1 MKKRLLVLFAAMFI
15 FLGFTQTLS
24 ASSNSQLNRVV
35 VTFSPLVVKNLNCT
49 SRLFNLFENLS
60 KNKTELSDTI
70 EETGAL
76 WSVSENYCGIQVCIS
91 SSKSPDELF
100 NIINY
105 LLERSYNASE
115 NLFNGKFNL
124 EIKPIDRLYQFFIKA
139 DSNAFKSQPVT
150 IRFFDYSG
158 KELEDYY
165 SKHFMTKPSE
175 EAVGEGE
182 AELTENDNEAKNFIK
197 KYCKLYEKCFS
208 TNSERPNVQAVS
220 KPILAKMIFW
230 NNLTPDSFVSASLI
244 KNKLIFDG
252 ETNQKNSGIELIN
265 TGKGLVLVVLSE
277 VEKNSL
283 YSQHLLMNKRIE
295 AAVSGIGPKEWEAW
309 NSKLLEVMRNDRR
322 DFNKKAMF
330 DAWSKHWGGKGF
342 ESIPQKSDFKKPDF
356 IGETE
361 IFSSQAEHDF
371 YLSADSFP
379 AIYACNEEEF
389 KDGANVAVCLEGHSS
404 MIDGIEKHVGSSLQ
418 IRVPITINRKR
429 ADRIT
434 LSFYSPE
441 AKIPAHLSRIKS
453 SVSDFLYSKFN
464 VTDLKKSI
472 KIGIAGISSI
482 PAYQLHGLL
491 NLGWPTNKA
500 RYEARLAKLS
510 DLYDFVKNDSS
521 NEKILKLRWENLA
534 SSPQDKAYIL
544 SVLACNNLTI
554 DSWYDEEK

>member
-1 MKKRLLVLFAAMFI
+1 MLVLFVALLFV
-15 FLGFTQTLS
+15 LSFTQTLF
-24 ASSNSQLNRVV
+24 ASGNNQLNRVV

-49 SRLFNLFENLS
+49 SQLFNLFEKLS

-70 EETGAL
+70 ESSGAL
-76 WSVSENYCGIQVCIS
+76 WSVCENYCGLQVCIS
-91 SSKSPDELF
+91 SSKSPEELF
-100 NIINY
+100 DIINY

-115 NLFNGKFNL
+115 NLFNSRFNL
-124 EIKPIDRLYQFFIKA
+124 EIKPIDRLYPFFVKT
-139 DSNAFKSQPVT
+139 DSKAFKSEPVT

-158 KELEDYY
+158 KELEDFY
-165 SKHFMTKPSE
+165 SKHFMAKSSDD
-175 EAVGEGE
+175 AVGEGE
-182 AELTENDNEAKNFIK
+182 AEPAENDNEAKNIVK
-197 KYCKLYEKCFS
+197 KFCKLYEKCFA
-208 TNSERPNVQAVS
+208 TNDERPNVQSVS

-230 NNLTPDSFVSASLI
+230 KNLTPDTFVSASLI

-252 ETNQKNSGIELIN
+252 ESNQKNSGIELIN
-265 TGKGLVLVVLSE
+265 TGNGLVLIVLSE
-277 VEKNSL
+277 VEMNSL
-283 YSQHLLMNKRIE
+283 YSQHLLMNKRID

-322 DFNKKAMF
+322 DNNKKAMF
-330 DAWSKHWGGKGF
+330 DAWNKHWGGKGF
-342 ESIPQKSDFKKPDF
+342 ESIPHKSDFKKPDF

-361 IFSSQAEHDF
+361 IFSSQADHDF

-404 MIDGIEKHVGSSLQ
+404 MIDGIEKHVSSSLQ
-418 IRVPITINRKR
+418 IRVPITINRKKP
-429 ADRIT
+429 DRIT

-482 PAYQLHGLL
+482 PAYQLQGLL

-510 DLYDFVKNDSS
+510 DLYEFVKSDSS
-521 NEKILKLRWENLA
+521 SEKILKLRWENLA

-554 DSWYDEEK
+554 ESWYDEEK